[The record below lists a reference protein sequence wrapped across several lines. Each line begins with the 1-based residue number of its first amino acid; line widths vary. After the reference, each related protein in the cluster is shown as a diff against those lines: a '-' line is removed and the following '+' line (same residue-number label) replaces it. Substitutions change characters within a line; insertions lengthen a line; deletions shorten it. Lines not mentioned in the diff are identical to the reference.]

1 VRIDVT
7 AEQIRLLLRLVERN
21 GEAGEVALHAFRSC
35 RVDVPRGLPRPVLE
49 RYRSLMEAGR
59 CPPIVVIERGVCSGC
74 QVRLPTML
82 EQQAARA
89 PALYTCPQC
98 RRMLYARDV
107 VREESQGSHQKPS
120 RPETPESAGRRT

>member
-7 AEQIRLLLRLVERN
+7 AEQIRLLLRLVERH
-21 GEAGEVALHAFRSC
+21 GEADEFAPQAFPGA
-35 RVDVPRGLPRPVLE
+35 RVVVPRGLPRPVLE

-59 CPPIVVIERGVCSGC
+59 RPPIVVIERGACSGC
-74 QVRLPTML
+74 HVRLPTML
-82 EQQAARA
+82 EQRAARA

-107 VREESQGSHQKPS
+107 VGEESQASHQKPS
-120 RPETPESAGRRT
+120 HPETPASSGRRR